1 MAHDLA
7 QERKLQEEEVKLS
20 AAWFNGLS
28 LAFMVVGF
36 VQPVVARS
44 FSVWPFLLLIVGGVL
59 HMFAR
64 FWLRRWFPRE

>member
-1 MAHDLA
+1 MAHDLG

-36 VQPVVARS
+36 VLVARS

-64 FWLRRWFPRE
+64 FWLRRWFPRG

>member
-1 MAHDLA
+1 MAHDPG

-59 HMFAR
+59 HMFTR